1 MKRRCSKFAHS
12 AGVIAR
18 ARDVERWQLH
28 QIHAGVA
35 ELDRGRSVPHAAV
48 VTWLRSWGERDER
61 KDHLAL
67 QLRAQLVLLTRTRQ
81 RLGRD
86 GHGELWRSES
96 RHRVGS
102 R

>member
-48 VTWLRSWGERDER
+48 VTWLRSWGNRDER

-67 QLRAQLVLLTRTRQ
+67 QLRAQPSCSLGPGSGF
-81 RLGRD
+81 GRD
-86 GHGELWRSES
+86 GYG
-96 RHRVGS
+96 
-102 R
+102 